1 MEQLMTIFTE
11 TNKNIVSLVENE
23 INRRLDLVTKIPII
37 LETELFSV
45 TPKNKRIKQKG
56 YDLVIKFAQK
66 FKSDILLCDSV
77 LFKHPSCH
85 GGFEQSPVERSG
97 NRIYQ
102 STFRSNGGGVSYNF
116 ENENFETKIYTNY
129 NFYITYSCKYMDD
142 AANHRGSNPLTE
154 TIVAYDFNNKRLA
167 MKIIHEIPQDIFNF
181 HATEINKSE
190 IYANFGD
197 YIKYTHPIVILEYL
211 MLQTP
216 EYINGYFTKID
227 KYNFDI
233 LTDNTDTQ
241 IHNILEEHQL
251 EMDEAVSN
259 ITNTKI
265 TELKAIILE
274 NKTELNDIQLEN
286 TKLMKQL
293 NDKNMEN
300 KKLVNENK
308 RIMKMYEL
316 LQNELFEK

>member
-1 MEQLMTIFTE
+1 M
-11 TNKNIVSLVENE
+11 
-23 INRRLDLVTKIPII
+23 
-37 LETELFSV
+37 
-45 TPKNKRIKQKG
+45 
-56 YDLVIKFAQK
+56 
-66 FKSDILLCDSV
+66 
-77 LFKHPSCH
+77 
-85 GGFEQSPVERSG
+85 
-97 NRIYQ
+97 
-102 STFRSNGGGVSYNF
+102 
-116 ENENFETKIYTNY
+116 
-129 NFYITYSCKYMDD
+129 
-142 AANHRGSNPLTE
+142 
-154 TIVAYDFNNKRLA
+154 VAYDFNNKCLA
-167 MKIIHEIPQDIFNF
+167 MEIIHGIQQGGCQTN
-181 HATEINKSE
+181 TSE

-316 LQNELFEK
+316 LQNELLEK

>member
-11 TNKNIVSLVENE
+11 TNKNIVTLVETE
-23 INRRLDLVTKIPII
+23 IHRRVDMVTKIPII
-37 LETELFSV
+37 LETELFCV
-45 TPKNKRIKQKG
+45 TPKNKKIKQKG
-56 YDLVIKFAQK
+56 YELVIKFAQK
-66 FKSDILLCDSV
+66 LKSDILLCDSV
-77 LFKHPSCH
+77 LSNTNTY
-85 GGFEQSPVERSG
+85 GRSRFQTG
-97 NRIYQ
+97 
-102 STFRSNGGGVSYNF
+102 SDSRSYILA
-116 ENENFETKIYTNY
+116 NENIETKIYTNY
-129 NFYITYSCKYMDD
+129 NFYITYSCCYEDLVV
-142 AANHRGSNPLTE
+142 NQPSNRNTLRE
-154 TIVAYDFNNKRLA
+154 TMVAYDYNNKRLA
-167 MKIIHEIPQDIFNF
+167 MEVIHEIEERNNVN
-181 HATEINKSE
+181 TINKSE

-216 EYINGYFTKID
+216 EYIHGYFTKID
-227 KYNFDI
+227 KFNFDI
-233 LTDNTDTQ
+233 LTDNTNTQ
-241 IHNILEEHQL
+241 IHNIFENHQL

-316 LQNELFEK
+316 LQNELLEK

>member
-77 LFKHPSCH
+77 LFKHPSRH

-97 NRIYQ
+97 GAIYQ
-102 STFRSNGGGVSYNF
+102 CNFHSNGGGAHYNF
-116 ENENFETKIYTNY
+116 EKENFETKIYTNY
-129 NFYITYSCKYMDD
+129 NFYITYSCRYRDNLSSVND
-142 AANHRGSNPLTE
+142 NPLTE
-154 TIVAYDFNNKRLA
+154 TMVAYDFNNKRLA
-167 MKIIHEIPQDIFNF
+167 MEIIHDKGGCQTN
-181 HATEINKSE
+181 TSE

-197 YIKYTHPIVILEYL
+197 YINYTHPIVILEYL

-265 TELKAIILE
+265 TELKAIILD

-316 LQNELFEK
+316 LQNELLENELLEK

>member
-23 INRRLDLVTKIPII
+23 INRRVDIVTKIPII

-45 TPKNKRIKQKG
+45 TPKNKRIKQNG
-56 YDLVIKFAQK
+56 YELVIKFAQK

-77 LFKHPSCH
+77 LFKHPSRH
-85 GGFEQSPVERSG
+85 GGFEQSPVEKSG
-97 NRIYQ
+97 DRIYQ
-102 STFRSNGGGVSYNF
+102 STFHSNGGGTHYNF
-116 ENENFETKIYTNY
+116 EKENFETKIYTNY

-167 MKIIHEIPQDIFNF
+167 MEIIHEIQLVGCRN
-181 HATEINKSE
+181 AEINRSE

-233 LTDNTDTQ
+233 LTED
-241 IHNILEEHQL
+241 HQL

-316 LQNELFEK
+316 LQNELLEK

>member
-23 INRRLDLVTKIPII
+23 INRRVDIVTKIPII
-37 LETELFSV
+37 SETELFSV

-66 FKSDILLCDSV
+66 IKSDILLCDSV
-77 LFKHPSCH
+77 LFEHCDTDK
-85 GGFEQSPVERSG
+85 
-97 NRIYQ
+97 YQ
-102 STFRSNGGGVSYNF
+102 YHNDRGTTYYNLKK
-116 ENENFETKIYTNY
+116 ENFETKIYTNY
-129 NFYITYSCKYMDD
+129 NFYITYSCHYVNNVVN
-142 AANHRGSNPLTE
+142 APSGTNPLTE
-154 TIVAYDFNNKRLA
+154 TMVAYDFNNKRLA
-167 MKIIHEIPQDIFNF
+167 MEIIREIPKSGLQN
-181 HATEINKSE
+181 TSE

-216 EYINGYFTKID
+216 ECINGYFTKID

-274 NKTELNDIQLEN
+274 NKTELNDIHLEN

-316 LQNELFEK
+316 LQNELLEK

>member
-23 INRRLDLVTKIPII
+23 VNRRVDMVTKIPFIS
-37 LETELFSV
+37 ETELFSV

-77 LFKHPSCH
+77 LFKHPSHH
-85 GGFEQSPVERSG
+85 GGFEQSPVENSG
-97 NRIYQ
+97 ERMYQ
-102 STFRSNGGGVSYNF
+102 SNFLSNGGGMFYNF
-116 ENENFETKIYTNY
+116 KKENFETKIYTNY
-129 NFYITYSCKYMDD
+129 NFYITYSCQYKNNISSVND
-142 AANHRGSNPLTE
+142 NPLTE
-154 TIVAYDFNNKRLA
+154 TMVAYDFNNKRLA
-167 MKIIHEIPQDIFNF
+167 MEIIHEIQQAGC
-181 HATEINKSE
+181 HAAEINKSE

-211 MLQTP
+211 MLLPP

-227 KYNFDI
+227 EYKFDI
-233 LTDNTDTQ
+233 LT
-241 IHNILEEHQL
+241 EEHQL

-316 LQNELFEK
+316 LQNELLEK